1 MVSAI
6 VSLLSTVGSAL
17 PVYVRHG
24 RVRVINGQP
33 CADVGGGDYRPVV
46 IDVEGGVLYWRQTG
60 KMRVDAADIMSPC
73 AGVRVRVPLRLV
85 AVVEVG
91 VCDDPT
97 SRAMATVVEMRNA
110 EPVVRAGIGAIR
122 VSMVEVSS
130 SVDEE
135 REFQNMPLNRHVIVV
150 DVVVEVLGEES
161 CLAICDV
168 EPVVPSGPCPPCEG
182 GDVTNSDHSYNAT
195 VPSGGTLTLPNVTH
209 TDSDGSPVTLP
220 GMVAFVATPCAPGD
234 DAHVLINQKPVIDLG
249 PGETWDLHVEYP
261 DGTPVGSWN
270 AGADRR

>member
-24 RVRVINGQP
+24 LVRVINGQP

-97 SRAMATVVEMRNA
+97 SRAMLSKIALRYQITAA
-110 EPVVRAGIGAIR
+110 EAEQYAR
-122 VSMVEVSS
+122 MVLSKIALRYQITAV
-130 SVDEE
+130 
-135 REFQNMPLNRHVIVV
+135 F
-150 DVVVEVLGEES
+150 
-161 CLAICDV
+161 
-168 EPVVPSGPCPPCEG
+168 VP
-182 GDVTNSDHSYNAT
+182 
-195 VPSGGTLTLPNVTH
+195 
-209 TDSDGSPVTLP
+209 
-220 GMVAFVATPCAPGD
+220 
-234 DAHVLINQKPVIDLG
+234 
-249 PGETWDLHVEYP
+249 
-261 DGTPVGSWN
+261 
-270 AGADRR
+270 